1 MLVCMS
7 DMTLCAI
14 ECQWQLSEAAFEVWL
29 PKIERASRGKCPYCC
44 SATFDLMIASSTDCV
59 APCESESAAG
69 PRVARAGMTPVGLSD
84 RQDASSLLVRYRL
97 LAAGVRRLLELLAV
111 AVEAGTLGRSS
122 PLSSLLLS
130 SSVRIGVCLDADAG
144 DADDLAGDMD
154 DVAGDADVLA
164 CGADVLAGDADA
176 DVLCLGVGVLLAG
189 DVGW

>member
-1 MLVCMS
+1 M
-7 DMTLCAI
+7 
-14 ECQWQLSEAAFEVWL
+14 
-29 PKIERASRGKCPYCC
+29 
-44 SATFDLMIASSTDCV
+44 
-59 APCESESAAG
+59 
-69 PRVARAGMTPVGLSD
+69 
-84 RQDASSLLVRYRL
+84 
-97 LAAGVRRLLELLAV
+97 ELLAV
-111 AVEAGTLGRSS
+111 AVEAGTSGRSS

-164 CGADVLAGDADA
+164 CGADVLPVAGDADA

>member
-1 MLVCMS
+1 
-7 DMTLCAI
+7 
-14 ECQWQLSEAAFEVWL
+14 
-29 PKIERASRGKCPYCC
+29 
-44 SATFDLMIASSTDCV
+44 
-59 APCESESAAG
+59 
-69 PRVARAGMTPVGLSD
+69 
-84 RQDASSLLVRYRL
+84 LVRYRL

-122 PLSSLLLS
+122 PLSSPLLS
-130 SSVRIGVCLDADAG
+130 SSVRIGVCPDADAG

-176 DVLCLGVGVLLAG
+176 DVLWLAVGVLLAG

>member
-1 MLVCMS
+1 M
-7 DMTLCAI
+7 
-14 ECQWQLSEAAFEVWL
+14 WL
-29 PKIERASRGKCPYCC
+29 PKIERASRGKCPYCF
-44 SATFDLMIASSTDCV
+44 SATPDLMIASYTVIGLIARSTPKSYWLGC
-59 APCESESAAG
+59 
-69 PRVARAGMTPVGLSD
+69 
-84 RQDASSLLVRYRL
+84 QDGSSLLVRYRL

>member
-1 MLVCMS
+1 
-7 DMTLCAI
+7 
-14 ECQWQLSEAAFEVWL
+14 
-29 PKIERASRGKCPYCC
+29 
-44 SATFDLMIASSTDCV
+44 
-59 APCESESAAG
+59 
-69 PRVARAGMTPVGLSD
+69 MTPVGLSD
-84 RQDASSLLVRYRL
+84 RQDGSSLLVRYRL

-144 DADDLAGDMD
+144 DADDLAGDMG

>member
-1 MLVCMS
+1 MTKLLALVLAMIHPR
-7 DMTLCAI
+7 AI
-14 ECQWQLSEAAFEVWL
+14 SSLRDKPCIHALSPCV
-29 PKIERASRGKCPYCC
+29 IS
-44 SATFDLMIASSTDCV
+44 SSTDCV
-59 APCESESAAG
+59 VPCESAAG

-84 RQDASSLLVRYRL
+84 RQDGSSLLVRYRL

-164 CGADVLAGDADA
+164 CGAGVLAGDADA

>member
-1 MLVCMS
+1 
-7 DMTLCAI
+7 
-14 ECQWQLSEAAFEVWL
+14 
-29 PKIERASRGKCPYCC
+29 
-44 SATFDLMIASSTDCV
+44 MISGPTDCV
-59 APCESESAAG
+59 VSCESAAG
-69 PRVARAGMTPVGLSD
+69 PGVARAGMTPVGLSD
-84 RQDASSLLVRYRL
+84 RQDGSSLLVRYRL

-130 SSVRIGVCLDADAG
+130 SSVRIGVCPDADAG

>member
-1 MLVCMS
+1 M
-7 DMTLCAI
+7 
-14 ECQWQLSEAAFEVWL
+14 
-29 PKIERASRGKCPYCC
+29 
-44 SATFDLMIASSTDCV
+44 
-59 APCESESAAG
+59 
-69 PRVARAGMTPVGLSD
+69 
-84 RQDASSLLVRYRL
+84 
-97 LAAGVRRLLELLAV
+97 ELLAV

-122 PLSSLLLS
+122 PLLLS